1 VIRRSAV
8 ILVVLATVGPA
19 AGCGSSGDGD
29 AALPTPDPVL
39 LLSGPSEFGEIVT
52 DEEGATLY
60 LLVGDRRAT
69 PTCVG
74 DCEGVWA
81 PLPGDGP
88 VEAGEGVDPRLVG
101 SVERQDGTAQV
112 TYNGW
117 PLYRYRGDAGPGD
130 LEGHGQL
137 NVWFAIG
144 VHGEA
149 VGITE

>member
-1 VIRRSAV
+1 MSPRLGAVAAV
-8 ILVVLATVGPA
+8 ILLLG
-19 AGCGSSGDGD
+19 GCGSSSDD
-29 AALPTPDPVL
+29 RPAQSTPESIV
-39 LLSGPSEFGEIVT
+39 LLSGPSEFGDIVT
-52 DEEGATLY
+52 DAEGSTLY
-60 LLVGDRRAT
+60 LLVTDRRAA

-81 PLPGDGP
+81 PLSGEGS
-88 VEAGEGVDPRLVG
+88 VEAGEGVDPAMIG
-101 SVERQDGTAQV
+101 SVGRDDGTTQV

-117 PLYRYRGDAGPGD
+117 PLYRYRGDAAPGD